1 MKVDAED
8 EVVDAPGLKPRLSD
22 EHTATPRKA
31 RGGGRKI
38 KGRRKRTV
46 TRCQVE
52 VGIRTQREVDS
63 PIVLYGAEDGTYA
76 PRALD

>member
-1 MKVDAED
+1 MEVDVEV
-8 EVVDAPGLKPRLSD
+8 EVVDAPGLKGRLSD
-22 EHTATPRKA
+22 ELTATPLEA
-31 RGGGRKI
+31 GEGGKKI

-63 PIVLYGAEDGTYA
+63 PVALNGAEDGTYA

>member
-1 MKVDAED
+1 MDAED

-22 EHTATPRKA
+22 GLTATPLKA
-31 RGGGRKI
+31 DEGGKKV
-38 KGRRKRTV
+38 KGRRKRIV

-52 VGIRTQREVDS
+52 VGVRTQREVDS
-63 PIVLYGAEDGTYA
+63 PMVLSGAEDGTFA